1 MAEGATGERAWPSRR
16 LASRLSDK
24 GWLPLGLCILLAA
37 PATWWLRQVDF
48 FASHDGD
55 LHRWR
60 IWEFWQIWQSGQ
72 VPVRWSSD
80 LGYGFGSPLFTYYN
94 PLAYLLGG
102 AMQGWGLSAQDAAK
116 LIYGASLILT
126 ILGMYALAV
135 EWYRGQSAG
144 RWAALVA
151 ATACLYAPYLLAN
164 VYQRGAM
171 AEALALGIAP
181 WVLWAGLRSLRRR
194 DLANHLAL
202 ALSVGMLVLT
212 HSLTALTFGS
222 LAAVLALVWLAANK
236 VDWANSIRAVGKLVA
251 AAALGLAISGFY
263 LIPAIGQLGY
273 VQIHQAQRSAAGS
286 KYLEH
291 FIPATEVMQT
301 LPIHDY
307 GLDYTSA
314 MPSVPHLGLVQTVV
328 IVTGLVVGGL
338 MGHWRR
344 PTEMLLAVGV
354 AAALF
359 MVSPES
365 RVVWDMTPGLATFQ
379 FPWRFLGIVAI
390 LGGLIAGRLALF
402 RTYGAPI
409 ALALSIAV
417 IVAGMW
423 VQVVPREWP
432 TYRGPP
438 ADAGEFERRTGKY
451 ALTSDDEFLPT
462 WVKRVRFTLFD
473 SIRTDGTSG
482 AAIGEVKLV
491 EAQQSHWQ
499 FEITT
504 AEPTTM
510 TLDMF
515 YFPNW
520 RATIDGRPAET
531 RAVSDLGLLGIDVPA
546 GSHRIEVFQEATA
559 LERIGLVV
567 SGLALLLLGGLWI
580 WRREG
585 IRANWMLIGM
595 IAVVVVALLPLIL
608 AAVRPRP
615 LPEYYPA
622 PQGTVQD
629 GGVQLLGARL
639 DQKRLASSGI
649 VDLAL
654 SFVSVGGPPD
664 EVPVLRAQL
673 VDSGGRVVAGSTH
686 VLGRGL
692 RPTAIWLPNMVL
704 TDRFELELPYGSPA
718 GDYELQAG
726 FVDSPM
732 IAVGSF
738 NLAASGAKQVFIP
751 AAATSDAW
759 EPVRWGERLMLD
771 RADIR
776 QEPPAGSDQAQG
788 ISFRGTF
795 SWRLLGDRSDIYEVV
810 VHLIDAKGE
819 IHKETRNRIELSPE
833 ETLVSG
839 DSHFQLPAG
848 LLPGRYRLELFVRDA
863 AGGALSISSAENVAS
878 PSKAVQLLVYDVSH
892 DCDCVPEDATIVDL
906 DLQGDIRILGYERK
920 VSGDTVDVIVY
931 WQAREKVRRHYTS
944 FIHLL
949 DREGRLVDQHDA
961 VPYDGGMPTTLWDV
975 GRVIPF
981 AAKLRLPESGGPFR
995 LRSGMYESK
1004 TGVRL
1009 ATVDGRSYVSLG
1021 LVEGRER
1028 PEGSAVEFAGG
1039 VRLLGYR
1046 MERDN
1051 DQGLVTLYWQTSRR
1065 VGHNYSVYV
1074 HVLDSENNI
1083 VAQGDGPPEMGE
1095 RTTAE
1100 WPPGEVIVDPHWFEM
1115 PAERPLRVRVGL
1127 YRLDDGSRLA
1137 TASGDDKVDLGEMD

>member
-37 PATWWLRQVDF
+37 PATWWLTQVDF

-72 VPVRWSSD
+72 APVRWSSD

-102 AMQGWGLSAQDAAK
+102 AMQGWGLSAEDAAK

-135 EWYRGQSAG
+135 EWYRGQPAR

-151 ATACLYAPYLLAN
+151 AMACLYAPYLLAN

-171 AEALALGIAP
+171 AEALALGIGP
-181 WVLWAGLRSLRRR
+181 WVLWAELRSLRRR
-194 DLANHLAL
+194 DLTNHLAL
-202 ALSVGMLVLT
+202 ALGVGMLVLT

-222 LAAVLALVWLAANK
+222 LAAVLALVWLAANR

-263 LIPAIGQLGY
+263 LIPVIGQLGY
-273 VQIHQAQRSAAGS
+273 VQIHHAQRSAAGS

-291 FIPATEVMQT
+291 FIPATDVVQT

-307 GLDYTSA
+307 SLDYTSA
-314 MPSVPHLGLVQTVV
+314 MPSVPHLGLVQTAV
-328 IVTGLVVGGL
+328 IFTGLVVGGL

-359 MVSPES
+359 MISPES
-365 RVVWDMTPGLATFQ
+365 RVVWDMTPGLAIFQ

-432 TYRGPP
+432 NYRGPP
-438 ADAGEFERRTGKY
+438 ADAGEFERRTGKF

-473 SIRTDGTSG
+473 SIRAGGTSG

-491 EAQQSHWQ
+491 EAQPSHWQ

-559 LERIGLVV
+559 LERVGVLVSV
-567 SGLALLLLGGLWI
+567 LALLLLGGLWI

-585 IRANWMLIGM
+585 VRANWMLIGM

-615 LPEYYPA
+615 LPEYHPA

-639 DQKRLASSGI
+639 DQTRLASSGI
-649 VDLAL
+649 VDVAL
-654 SFVSVGGPPD
+654 SFVSAGDPPD
-664 EVPVLRAQL
+664 EAPVLRAQL
-673 VDSGGRVVAGSTH
+673 VDSGERVVAGSTH

-704 TDRFELELPYGSPA
+704 TDRFELELPFGSAA
-718 GDYELQAG
+718 GDYVLKVG

-732 IAVGSF
+732 SSVGPF
-738 NLAASGAKQVFIP
+738 NLEASGAKQIFVP
-751 AAATSDAW
+751 DAARSDGW
-759 EPVRWGERLMLD
+759 KPVLWGERLMLD
-771 RADIR
+771 RVEIR
-776 QEPPAGSDQAQG
+776 QEGSDGSDQGQG
-788 ISFRGTF
+788 I
-795 SWRLLGDRSDIYEVV
+795 RLLGTFWWRSVGDGSGIYEAVIR
-810 VHLIDAKGE
+810 LIDGQGE
-819 IHKETRNRIELSPE
+819 IQKETIDTIDFSSGETLVNQDTILLLPANLPPGRHRIEL
-833 ETLVSG
+833 LVSDG
-839 DSHFQLPAG
+839 AG
-848 LLPGRYRLELFVRDA
+848 NM
-863 AGGALSISSAENVAS
+863 LSISSEKDVAS
-878 PSKAVQLLVYDVSH
+878 LAKSVLLWVHY
-892 DCDCVPEDATIVDL
+892 VPGGESVVDL
-906 DLQGDIRILGYERK
+906 DMDDGLRILGYERELAD
-920 VSGDTVDVIVY
+920 DTVDVTVY
-931 WQAREKVRRHYTS
+931 WQARDKIKRQYTS

-961 VPYDGGMPTTLWDV
+961 VAYYGGMPTTRWEV
-975 GRVIPF
+975 GRAVPF

-995 LRSGMYESK
+995 LRSGMYEFNSR
-1004 TGVRL
+1004 VRL
-1009 ATVDGRSYVSLG
+1009 ATADGRAYISLG
-1021 LVEGRER
+1021 LLEGRER
-1028 PEGSAVEFAGG
+1028 PEGPAVEFAGG

-1046 MERDN
+1046 MEREN

>member
-1 MAEGATGERAWPSRR
+1 MAEGATGGRAWSSRR
-16 LASRLSDK
+16 LANRLSDQS
-24 GWLPLGLCILLAA
+24 WLPLGLCILLAA
-37 PATWWLRQVDF
+37 PATWWLTQADF

-72 VPVRWSSD
+72 VPVRWSAD

-102 AMQGWGLSAQDAAK
+102 AMQGWGLSAVDAAK
-116 LIYGASLILT
+116 LVYGASLVLVMV
-126 ILGMYALAV
+126 GMYVLAE
-135 EWYRGQSAG
+135 EWYRGQPAG

-151 ATACLYAPYLLAN
+151 AMACLYAPYLLAN

-194 DLANHLAL
+194 DLSSHLAL
-202 ALSVGMLVLT
+202 ALSVGMLILT
-212 HSLTALTFGS
+212 HNLTALAFVPV
-222 LAAVLALVWLAANK
+222 LAALALVWLAANK
-236 VDWANSIRAVGKLVA
+236 VEWSAGIHAVGKLLLAVT
-251 AAALGLAISGFY
+251 LGLAISGFY

-328 IVTGLVVGGL
+328 IFTGLVVGGL

-359 MVSPES
+359 MVSPAS

-402 RTYGAPI
+402 KTYGAPI

-423 VQVVPREWP
+423 VQAVPREWP
-432 TYRGPP
+432 TYRVPP

-473 SIRTDGTSG
+473 SIRAGGTSG

-504 AEPTTM
+504 DEPTTM

-515 YFPNW
+515 YFPSW
-520 RATIDGRPAET
+520 QATIDGKPAET
-531 RAVSDLGLLGIDVPA
+531 RAISELGLLGIDVPA
-546 GSHRIEVFQEATA
+546 GTHNVEVFQEATE
-559 LERIGLVV
+559 LERV
-567 SGLALLLLGGLWI
+567 GLAVSALGLLVLGGLWI
-580 WRREG
+580 WKSGGARKD
-585 IRANWMLIGM
+585 WVTIGT
-595 IAVVVVALLPLIL
+595 IVVVVVALLPLFL
-608 AAVRPRP
+608 AVVRPRP
-615 LPEYYPA
+615 QPEYRA
-622 PQGTVQD
+622 ASQGMVRA
-629 GGVQLLGARL
+629 GGVELLGARL
-639 DQKRLASSGI
+639 DQGRLASSGI
-649 VDLAL
+649 VELEL
-654 SFVSVGGPPD
+654 SFISAGNPPD
-664 EVPVLRAQL
+664 EMPVLRAHL
-673 VDSGGRVVAGSTH
+673 VDGDGRVVSGSSH
-686 VLGRGL
+686 VLGRGV
-692 RPTAIWLPNMVL
+692 RPAKIWQPNMVV
-704 TDRFELELPYGSPA
+704 TDRFELELPSDAAA
-718 GDYELQAG
+718 GDYELQVG
-726 FVDSPM
+726 FSDSPLST
-732 IAVGSF
+732 VGSF
-738 NLAASGAKQVFIP
+738 SLAASGAKRVFDP
-751 AAATSDAW
+751 AQATSGTW
-759 EPVRWGERLMLD
+759 KPVLWGEHLMLD
-771 RADIR
+771 RVEIR
-776 QEPPAGSDQAQG
+776 QEASVESDREEGS
-788 ISFRGTF
+788 
-795 SWRLLGDRSDIYEVV
+795 RLLGKFWWRLVDEGPDSYEAVV
-810 VHLIDAKGE
+810 RLLDGQGAIREEGKDG
-819 IHKETRNRIELSPE
+819 ITFPPG
-833 ETLVSG
+833 ETLVTG
-839 DSHFQLPAG
+839 EATILLPAD
-848 LLPGRYRLELFVRDA
+848 LPPGMYRLELLVRNS
-863 AGGALSISSAENVAS
+863 AGGVLQIFSEEDVAS
-878 PSKAVQLLVYDVSH
+878 PTKSILLWVYY
-892 DCDCVPEDATIVDL
+892 VPGGGSVVDL
-906 DLQGDIRILGYERK
+906 DMDDGLRVLGYERE
-920 VSGDTVDVIVY
+920 VGADTVDVTVY
-931 WQAREKVRRHYTS
+931 WQAREKIERRYTS

-949 DREGRLVDQHDA
+949 ERDGQPVDQHDA
-961 VPYDGGMPTTLWDV
+961 VVYAGGLPTSRWEV
-975 GRVIPF
+975 GQVVPF
-981 AAKLRLPESGGPFR
+981 MAKLRLPESGGPFR
-995 LRSGMYESK
+995 LRSGMYEFNSR
-1004 TGVRL
+1004 VRL
-1009 ATVDGRSYVSLG
+1009 ATADGRAYISLG
-1021 LVEGRER
+1021 LLEGRER
-1028 PEGSAVEFAGG
+1028 PEGPAVEFAGG

-1046 MERDN
+1046 LEREN
-1051 DQGLVTLYWQTSRR
+1051 DQGVVTLYWQTSRR
-1065 VGHNYSVYV
+1065 VGHSYSVFV
-1074 HVLDSENNI
+1074 HVLDGADNI

-1095 RTTAE
+1095 RTSAE

-1115 PAERPLRVRVGL
+1115 PAERPLRVRIGL

-1137 TASGDDKVDLGEMD
+1137 TTSGDDKVDLGEMDWP

>member
-37 PATWWLRQVDF
+37 PATWWLTQVDF

-102 AMQGWGLSAQDAAK
+102 AMQGWGLSAEDAAK

-135 EWYRGQSAG
+135 EWYRGQPAR

-151 ATACLYAPYLLAN
+151 AMACLYAPYLLAN

-171 AEALALGIAP
+171 AEALALGIGP
-181 WVLWAGLRSLRRR
+181 WVLWAELRSLRRR
-194 DLANHLAL
+194 DLTNHLAL
-202 ALSVGMLVLT
+202 ALGVGMLVLT

-222 LAAVLALVWLAANK
+222 LAAVLALVWLAANR

-263 LIPAIGQLGY
+263 LIPVIGQLGY
-273 VQIHQAQRSAAGS
+273 VQIHHAQRSAAGS

-291 FIPATEVMQT
+291 FIPATDVVQT

-307 GLDYTSA
+307 SLDYTSA
-314 MPSVPHLGLVQTVV
+314 MPSVPHLGLVQTAV
-328 IVTGLVVGGL
+328 IFTGLVVGGL

-354 AAALF
+354 AASLF
-359 MVSPES
+359 MISPES
-365 RVVWDMTPGLATFQ
+365 RVVWDMTPGLSIFQ

-432 TYRGPP
+432 NYRGPP
-438 ADAGEFERRTGKY
+438 ADAGEFERRTGKF

-473 SIRTDGTSG
+473 SIRAGGTSG

-567 SGLALLLLGGLWI
+567 SVLALLLLGGLWI

-585 IRANWMLIGM
+585 VRANWMLIG
-595 IAVVVVALLPLIL
+595 IVAAVAVILFPLLL
-608 AAVRPRP
+608 AIVRPRP
-615 LPEYYPA
+615 LPDYHPA
-622 PQGTVQD
+622 PQGMVTD

-639 DQKRLASSGI
+639 DQTRLASSGI
-649 VDLAL
+649 VDVAL
-654 SFVSVGGPPD
+654 SFVSAGDPPD
-664 EVPVLRAQL
+664 EAPVLRAQL
-673 VDSGGRVVAGSTH
+673 VDSGERVVAGSTH

-692 RPTAIWLPNMVL
+692 RPTAIWLPNVVL
-704 TDRFELELPYGSPA
+704 TDWFELELPFGSAA
-718 GDYELQAG
+718 GDYVLKVG

-732 IAVGSF
+732 SSVGPF
-738 NLAASGAKQVFIP
+738 NLEASGAKQIFVP
-751 AAATSDAW
+751 DAARSDGW
-759 EPVRWGERLMLD
+759 KPVLWGERLMLD
-771 RADIR
+771 RVEIR
-776 QEPPAGSDQAQG
+776 QEGSDGSDQGQG
-788 ISFRGTF
+788 I
-795 SWRLLGDRSDIYEVV
+795 RLLGTFWWRSVGDGSGIYEAVIR
-810 VHLIDAKGE
+810 LIDGQGE
-819 IHKETRNRIELSPE
+819 IQKETIDTIDFSSGETLVNQDTILLLPANLPPGRHRIEL
-833 ETLVSG
+833 LVSDG
-839 DSHFQLPAG
+839 AG
-848 LLPGRYRLELFVRDA
+848 NM
-863 AGGALSISSAENVAS
+863 LSISSEKDVAS
-878 PSKAVQLLVYDVSH
+878 LAKSVLLWVHY
-892 DCDCVPEDATIVDL
+892 VPGGESVVDL
-906 DLQGDIRILGYERK
+906 DMDDGLRILGYERELAD
-920 VSGDTVDVIVY
+920 DTVDVTVY
-931 WQAREKVRRHYTS
+931 WQARDKIKRQYTS

-961 VPYDGGMPTTLWDV
+961 VAYYGGMPTTRWEV
-975 GRVIPF
+975 GRAVPF

-995 LRSGMYESK
+995 LRSGMYEFNSR
-1004 TGVRL
+1004 VRL
-1009 ATVDGRSYVSLG
+1009 ATADGRAYISLG
-1021 LVEGRER
+1021 LLEGRER
-1028 PEGSAVEFAGG
+1028 PEGPAVEFAGG

-1046 MERDN
+1046 MEREN

>member
-1 MAEGATGERAWPSRR
+1 MAEGATGDWPSRR
-16 LASRLSDK
+16 LTSRLSDK
-24 GWLPLGLCILLAA
+24 SWLPLGLCILLAA
-37 PATWWLRQVDF
+37 PATWWLTQVDF

-72 VPVRWSSD
+72 VPVRWSAD

-102 AMQGWGLSAQDAAK
+102 AMQGWGLSAVDAAK
-116 LIYGASLILT
+116 LVYGASLVLVMV
-126 ILGMYALAV
+126 GMYVLAV
-135 EWYRGQSAG
+135 EWYRGQPAR

-236 VDWANSIRAVGKLVA
+236 VELPAGIHAVGKLLLAVT
-251 AAALGLAISGFY
+251 LGLAISGFY

-344 PTEMLLAVGV
+344 PTELLLTVGI
-354 AAALF
+354 AGALF
-359 MVSPES
+359 MVSPAS
-365 RVVWDMTPGLATFQ
+365 RVVWDVAPGLATFQ

-390 LGGLIAGRLALF
+390 LGGLIAGRLAAF

-473 SIRTDGTSG
+473 SIRVGGTSG

-520 RATIDGRPAET
+520 RATIDGKPAET

-546 GSHRIEVFQEATA
+546 GSHGIEVFQEATA

-567 SGLALLLLGGLWI
+567 SVLALLLLGGLWI
-580 WRREG
+580 WRRG
-585 IRANWMLIGM
+585 GVRANWMLIGM

-615 LPEYYPA
+615 LPEYRPA

-639 DQKRLASSGI
+639 DQTRLASSGI
-649 VDLAL
+649 VDVAL
-654 SFVSVGGPPD
+654 SFVSAGDPPD
-664 EVPVLRAQL
+664 EAPVLRARL
-673 VDSGGRVVAGSTH
+673 VDSGERVVAGSTH

-704 TDRFELELPYGSPA
+704 TDRFELELPFGSA
-718 GDYELQAG
+718 GGDYVLKVG

-732 IAVGSF
+732 SSVGSF
-738 NLAASGAKQVFIP
+738 NLEASGAKQIFIP
-751 AAATSDAW
+751 EAATSDGW
-759 EPVRWGERLMLD
+759 KPVLWGERLVLD
-771 RADIR
+771 RVKIR
-776 QEPPAGSDQAQG
+776 QEVWGGSDQGQG
-788 ISFRGTF
+788 I
-795 SWRLLGDRSDIYEVV
+795 RLLGTFWWRSVGDGSGIYEAVIR
-810 VHLIDAKGE
+810 LIDGQGE
-819 IHKETRNRIELSPE
+819 IQKETIDTIDFSSG
-833 ETLVSG
+833 ETLVNQ
-839 DSHFQLPAG
+839 DTALPLPAD
-848 LLPGRYRLELFVRDA
+848 LPPGRYRIELLVSDG
-863 AGGALSISSAENVAS
+863 AGEMLSISSEEDIAS
-878 PSKAVQLLVYDVSH
+878 PATSVVLWAHY
-892 DCDCVPEDATIVDL
+892 VPGDPTVVDL
-906 DLQGDIRILGYERK
+906 DMDDGLRMLGYDREMD
-920 VSGDTVDVIVY
+920 GETVDVTVY
-931 WQAREKVRRHYTS
+931 WQAGEKVKRQYTS

-961 VPYDGGMPTTLWDV
+961 VAYYGGMPTTRWEV
-975 GRVIPF
+975 GRAVPF

-995 LRSGMYESK
+995 LRSGMYEFNSR
-1004 TGVRL
+1004 VRL
-1009 ATVDGRSYVSLG
+1009 ATADGRAYISLG
-1021 LVEGRER
+1021 LLEGRER
-1028 PEGSAVEFAGG
+1028 PEGPAVEFAGG

-1046 MERDN
+1046 LEREN
-1051 DQGLVTLYWQTSRR
+1051 DQGVVTLYWQTSRR
-1065 VGHNYSVYV
+1065 VGHNYSVFV

-1095 RTTAE
+1095 RTSAE
-1100 WPPGEVIVDPHWFEM
+1100 WPVGEVIVDPHWFEM
-1115 PAERPLRVRVGL
+1115 PAERPLRVRIGL

-1137 TASGDDKVDLGEMD
+1137 TTSGDDKVDLGEMD

>member
-37 PATWWLRQVDF
+37 PATWWLTQVDF

-72 VPVRWSSD
+72 APVRWSSD

-102 AMQGWGLSAQDAAK
+102 AMQGWGLSAEDAAK

-135 EWYRGQSAG
+135 EWYRGQPAR

-151 ATACLYAPYLLAN
+151 AMACLYAPYLLAN

-171 AEALALGIAP
+171 AEALALGIGP
-181 WVLWAGLRSLRRR
+181 WVLWAELRSLRRR
-194 DLANHLAL
+194 DLTNHLAL
-202 ALSVGMLVLT
+202 ALGVGMLVLT

-222 LAAVLALVWLAANK
+222 LAAVLALVWLAANR

-263 LIPAIGQLGY
+263 LIPVIGQLGY
-273 VQIHQAQRSAAGS
+273 VQIHHAQRSAAGS

-291 FIPATEVMQT
+291 FIPATDVVQT

-307 GLDYTSA
+307 SLDYTSA
-314 MPSVPHLGLVQTVV
+314 MPSVPHLGLVQTAV
-328 IVTGLVVGGL
+328 IFTGLVVGGL

-359 MVSPES
+359 MISPES
-365 RVVWDMTPGLATFQ
+365 RVVWDMTPGLAIFQ

-438 ADAGEFERRTGKY
+438 ADAGEFERRTGKF

-473 SIRTDGTSG
+473 SIRAGGTSG

-491 EAQQSHWQ
+491 EAQPSHWQ

-567 SGLALLLLGGLWI
+567 SILALLLLGGLWI

-585 IRANWMLIGM
+585 VRANWMLIG
-595 IAVVVVALLPLIL
+595 IVAAVAVILFPLLL
-608 AAVRPRP
+608 AIVRPRP
-615 LPEYYPA
+615 LPDYHPA

-639 DQKRLASSGI
+639 DQTRLASSGI
-649 VDLAL
+649 VDVAL
-654 SFVSVGGPPD
+654 SFVSAGDPPD
-664 EVPVLRAQL
+664 EAPVLRAQL
-673 VDSGGRVVAGSTH
+673 VDSGERVVAGSSH

-704 TDRFELELPYGSPA
+704 TDRFELELPFGSAA
-718 GDYELQAG
+718 GDYVLKVG

-732 IAVGSF
+732 SSVGPF
-738 NLAASGAKQVFIP
+738 NLEASGAKQIFVP
-751 AAATSDAW
+751 DAARSDGW
-759 EPVRWGERLMLD
+759 KPVLWGERLMLD
-771 RADIR
+771 RVEIR
-776 QEPPAGSDQAQG
+776 QEGSDESDQGQG
-788 ISFRGTF
+788 I
-795 SWRLLGDRSDIYEVV
+795 RLLGTFWWRSVGDGSGIYEAVV
-810 VHLIDAKGE
+810 RLIDGQGE
-819 IHKETRNRIELSPE
+819 IQKETIDTIDFSSGETLVNQDTILLLPANLPPGRHRIEL
-833 ETLVSG
+833 LVSDG
-839 DSHFQLPAG
+839 AG
-848 LLPGRYRLELFVRDA
+848 NM
-863 AGGALSISSAENVAS
+863 LSISSEKDVAS
-878 PSKAVQLLVYDVSH
+878 LAKSVLLWVHY
-892 DCDCVPEDATIVDL
+892 VPGGESVVDL
-906 DLQGDIRILGYERK
+906 DMDDGLRILGYERELAD
-920 VSGDTVDVIVY
+920 DTVDVTVY
-931 WQAREKVRRHYTS
+931 WQARDKIKRQYTS

-961 VPYDGGMPTTLWDV
+961 VAYYGGMPTTRWEV
-975 GRVIPF
+975 GRAVPF

-995 LRSGMYESK
+995 LRSGMYEFNSR
-1004 TGVRL
+1004 VRL
-1009 ATVDGRSYVSLG
+1009 ATADGRAYISLG
-1021 LVEGRER
+1021 LLEGRER
-1028 PEGSAVEFAGG
+1028 PEGPAVEFAGG

-1046 MERDN
+1046 MEREN

-1065 VGHNYSVYV
+1065 VGYSVYV
-1074 HVLDSENNI
+1074 RHSS
-1083 VAQGDGPPEMGE
+1083 AGG
-1095 RTTAE
+1095 
-1100 WPPGEVIVDPHWFEM
+1100 W
-1115 PAERPLRVRVGL
+1115 
-1127 YRLDDGSRLA
+1127 SRGRRA
-1137 TASGDDKVDLGEMD
+1137 R

>member
-1 MAEGATGERAWPSRR
+1 M
-16 LASRLSDK
+16 
-24 GWLPLGLCILLAA
+24 
-37 PATWWLRQVDF
+37 
-48 FASHDGD
+48 
-55 LHRWR
+55 
-60 IWEFWQIWQSGQ
+60 
-72 VPVRWSSD
+72 
-80 LGYGFGSPLFTYYN
+80 
-94 PLAYLLGG
+94 
-102 AMQGWGLSAQDAAK
+102 
-116 LIYGASLILT
+116 
-126 ILGMYALAV
+126 
-135 EWYRGQSAG
+135 
-144 RWAALVA
+144 
-151 ATACLYAPYLLAN
+151 
-164 VYQRGAM
+164 
-171 AEALALGIAP
+171 
-181 WVLWAGLRSLRRR
+181 
-194 DLANHLAL
+194 
-202 ALSVGMLVLT
+202 
-212 HSLTALTFGS
+212 
-222 LAAVLALVWLAANK
+222 LALVWLAANR

-263 LIPAIGQLGY
+263 LIPVIGQLGY
-273 VQIHQAQRSAAGS
+273 VQIHHAQRSAAGS

-291 FIPATEVMQT
+291 FIPATDVVQT

-307 GLDYTSA
+307 SLDYTSA
-314 MPSVPHLGLVQTVV
+314 MPSVPHLGLVQTAV
-328 IVTGLVVGGL
+328 IFTGLVVGGL

-359 MVSPES
+359 MISPES
-365 RVVWDMTPGLATFQ
+365 RVVWDMTPGLAIFQ

-432 TYRGPP
+432 NYRGPP
-438 ADAGEFERRTGKY
+438 ADAGEFERRTGKF

-473 SIRTDGTSG
+473 SIRAGGTSG

-491 EAQQSHWQ
+491 EAQPSHWQ

-546 GSHRIEVFQEATA
+546 GSHGIEVFQEATA

-567 SGLALLLLGGLWI
+567 SILALLLLGGLWI

-585 IRANWMLIGM
+585 VRANWMLIGM

-615 LPEYYPA
+615 LPEYHPA

-639 DQKRLASSGI
+639 DQTRLASSGI
-649 VDLAL
+649 VDVAL
-654 SFVSVGGPPD
+654 SFVSAGDPPD
-664 EVPVLRAQL
+664 EAPVLRAQL
-673 VDSGGRVVAGSTH
+673 VDSGERVVAGSSH

-704 TDRFELELPYGSPA
+704 TDRFELELPFGSAA
-718 GDYELQAG
+718 GDYVLKVG

-732 IAVGSF
+732 SSVGPF
-738 NLAASGAKQVFIP
+738 NLEASGAKQIFVP
-751 AAATSDAW
+751 DAARSDGW
-759 EPVRWGERLMLD
+759 KPVLWGERLMLD
-771 RADIR
+771 RVEIR
-776 QEPPAGSDQAQG
+776 QEGSDESDQGQG
-788 ISFRGTF
+788 I
-795 SWRLLGDRSDIYEVV
+795 RLLGTFWWRSVGDGSGIYEAVIR
-810 VHLIDAKGE
+810 LIDGQGE
-819 IHKETRNRIELSPE
+819 IQKETIDTIDFSSGETLVNQDTILLLPANLPPGRHRIEL
-833 ETLVSG
+833 LVSDG
-839 DSHFQLPAG
+839 AG
-848 LLPGRYRLELFVRDA
+848 NM
-863 AGGALSISSAENVAS
+863 LSISSEKDVAS
-878 PSKAVQLLVYDVSH
+878 LAKSVLLWVHY
-892 DCDCVPEDATIVDL
+892 VPGGESVVDL
-906 DLQGDIRILGYERK
+906 DMDDGLRILGYERELAD
-920 VSGDTVDVIVY
+920 DTVDVTVY
-931 WQAREKVRRHYTS
+931 WQARDKIKRQYTS

-961 VPYDGGMPTTLWDV
+961 VAYYGGMPTTRWEV
-975 GRVIPF
+975 GRAVPF

-995 LRSGMYESK
+995 LRSGMYEFNSR
-1004 TGVRL
+1004 VRL
-1009 ATVDGRSYVSLG
+1009 ATADGRAYISLG
-1021 LVEGRER
+1021 LLEGRER
-1028 PEGSAVEFAGG
+1028 PEGPAVEFAGG

-1046 MERDN
+1046 MEREN

>member
-37 PATWWLRQVDF
+37 PATWWLTQVDF

-72 VPVRWSSD
+72 APVRWSSD

-102 AMQGWGLSAQDAAK
+102 AMQGWGLSAEDAAK

-135 EWYRGQSAG
+135 EWYRGQPAR

-151 ATACLYAPYLLAN
+151 AMACLYAPYLLAN

-171 AEALALGIAP
+171 AEALALGIGP
-181 WVLWAGLRSLRRR
+181 WVLWAELRSLRRR
-194 DLANHLAL
+194 DLTNHLAL
-202 ALSVGMLVLT
+202 ALGVGMLVLT

-222 LAAVLALVWLAANK
+222 LAAVLALVWLAANR

-263 LIPAIGQLGY
+263 LIPVIGQLGY
-273 VQIHQAQRSAAGS
+273 VQIHHAQRSAAGS

-291 FIPATEVMQT
+291 FIPATDVVQT

-307 GLDYTSA
+307 SLDYTSA
-314 MPSVPHLGLVQTVV
+314 MPSGPHLGLVQTAV
-328 IVTGLVVGGL
+328 IFTGLVVGGL

-359 MVSPES
+359 MISPES
-365 RVVWDMTPGLATFQ
+365 RVVWDMTPGLAIFQ

-432 TYRGPP
+432 NYRGPP
-438 ADAGEFERRTGKY
+438 ADAGEFERRTGKF

-473 SIRTDGTSG
+473 SIRAGGTSG

-491 EAQQSHWQ
+491 EAQPSHWQ

-546 GSHRIEVFQEATA
+546 GSHGIEVFQEATA
-559 LERIGLVV
+559 LERVGVLVSV
-567 SGLALLLLGGLWI
+567 LALLLLGGLWI

-585 IRANWMLIGM
+585 VRANWMLIGM

-615 LPEYYPA
+615 LPEYHPA

-639 DQKRLASSGI
+639 DQTRLASSGI
-649 VDLAL
+649 VDVAL
-654 SFVSVGGPPD
+654 SFVSAGDPPD
-664 EVPVLRAQL
+664 EAPVLRAQL
-673 VDSGGRVVAGSTH
+673 VDSGERVVAGSSH

-704 TDRFELELPYGSPA
+704 TDRFELELPFGSAA
-718 GDYELQAG
+718 GDYVLKVG

-732 IAVGSF
+732 SSVGPF
-738 NLAASGAKQVFIP
+738 NLEASGAKQIFVP
-751 AAATSDAW
+751 DAARSDGW
-759 EPVRWGERLMLD
+759 KPVLWGERLMLD
-771 RADIR
+771 RVEIR
-776 QEPPAGSDQAQG
+776 QEGSDGSDQGQG
-788 ISFRGTF
+788 I
-795 SWRLLGDRSDIYEVV
+795 RLLGTFWWRSVGDGSGIYEAVIR
-810 VHLIDAKGE
+810 LIDGQGE
-819 IHKETRNRIELSPE
+819 IQKETIDTIDFSSGETLVNQDTILLLPANLPPGRHRIEL
-833 ETLVSG
+833 LVSDG
-839 DSHFQLPAG
+839 AG
-848 LLPGRYRLELFVRDA
+848 NM
-863 AGGALSISSAENVAS
+863 LSISSEKDVAS
-878 PSKAVQLLVYDVSH
+878 LAKSVLLWVHY
-892 DCDCVPEDATIVDL
+892 VPGGESVVDL
-906 DLQGDIRILGYERK
+906 DMDDGLRILGYERELAD
-920 VSGDTVDVIVY
+920 DTVDVTVY
-931 WQAREKVRRHYTS
+931 WQARDKIKRQYTS

-961 VPYDGGMPTTLWDV
+961 VAYYGGMPTTRWEV
-975 GRVIPF
+975 GRAVPF

-995 LRSGMYESK
+995 LRSGMYEFNSR
-1004 TGVRL
+1004 VRL
-1009 ATVDGRSYVSLG
+1009 ATADGRAYISLG
-1021 LVEGRER
+1021 LLEGRER
-1028 PEGSAVEFAGG
+1028 PEGPAVEFAGG

-1046 MERDN
+1046 MEREN

>member
-1 MAEGATGERAWPSRR
+1 MAEGATGGRAWSSRR
-16 LASRLSDK
+16 LANRLSDQS
-24 GWLPLGLCILLAA
+24 WLPLGLCILLAA
-37 PATWWLRQVDF
+37 PATWWLTQADF

-72 VPVRWSSD
+72 VPVRWSAD

-102 AMQGWGLSAQDAAK
+102 AMQGWGLSAVDAAK
-116 LIYGASLILT
+116 LVYGASLVLVMV
-126 ILGMYALAV
+126 GMYVLAE
-135 EWYRGQSAG
+135 EWYRGQPAG

-151 ATACLYAPYLLAN
+151 AMACLYAPYLLAN

-194 DLANHLAL
+194 DLSSHLAL
-202 ALSVGMLVLT
+202 ALSVGMLILT
-212 HSLTALTFGS
+212 HNLTALAFVPV
-222 LAAVLALVWLAANK
+222 LAALALVWLAANK
-236 VDWANSIRAVGKLVA
+236 VEWSAGIHAVGKLLLAVT
-251 AAALGLAISGFY
+251 LGLAISGFY

-344 PTEMLLAVGV
+344 PTEMLLAVSV

-359 MVSPES
+359 MISPAS
-365 RVVWDMTPGLATFQ
+365 RVVWDVAPGLATFQ

-390 LGGLIAGRLALF
+390 LGGLIAGRLAAF
-402 RTYGAPI
+402 RVYGAPI

-423 VQVVPREWP
+423 VQIVPREWP

-473 SIRTDGTSG
+473 SIRAGGTSG

-515 YFPNW
+515 YFPSW
-520 RATIDGRPAET
+520 QATIDGKPAET
-531 RAVSDLGLLGIDVPA
+531 RAISELGLLGIDVPA
-546 GSHRIEVFQEATA
+546 GSHGIEVFQEATT
-559 LERIGLVV
+559 LERVGVLVSV
-567 SGLALLLLGGLWI
+567 LALLLLGGLWFWTGDRLRTRWI
-580 WRREG
+580 SIG
-585 IRANWMLIGM
+585 IVA
-595 IAVVVVALLPLIL
+595 AVAVILFPLLL
-608 AAVRPRP
+608 AIVRPRP
-615 LPEYYPA
+615 LPDYHPA

-654 SFVSVGGPPD
+654 SFVSAGGPPD

-718 GDYELQAG
+718 GDYVLKVG
-726 FVDSPM
+726 FVDIPM
-732 IAVGSF
+732 SSVGSF
-738 NLAASGAKQVFIP
+738 NLEASGAKQIFIP
-751 AAATSDAW
+751 EAPTSDGW
-759 EPVRWGERLMLD
+759 KPVLWGERLVLD
-771 RADIR
+771 RVEIR
-776 QEPPAGSDQAQG
+776 QEGSDGSDQGQG
-788 ISFRGTF
+788 I
-795 SWRLLGDRSDIYEVV
+795 RLLGTFWWRSVGDGSGIYEAVV
-810 VHLIDAKGE
+810 RLIDGRGE
-819 IHKETRNRIELSPE
+819 TQEETMDTIEFSPG
-833 ETLVSG
+833 ETLVNQ
-839 DSHFQLPAG
+839 DTALPLPAD
-848 LLPGRYRLELFVRDA
+848 LPPGRYRIELLVSDGGRQYA
-863 AGGALSISSAENVAS
+863 AG
-878 PSKAVQLLVYDVSH
+878 
-892 DCDCVPEDATIVDL
+892 
-906 DLQGDIRILGYERK
+906 
-920 VSGDTVDVIVY
+920 
-931 WQAREKVRRHYTS
+931 
-944 FIHLL
+944 
-949 DREGRLVDQHDA
+949 
-961 VPYDGGMPTTLWDV
+961 
-975 GRVIPF
+975 
-981 AAKLRLPESGGPFR
+981 
-995 LRSGMYESK
+995 
-1004 TGVRL
+1004 
-1009 ATVDGRSYVSLG
+1009 
-1021 LVEGRER
+1021 
-1028 PEGSAVEFAGG
+1028 
-1039 VRLLGYR
+1039 LLGGR
-1046 MERDN
+1046 CCK
-1051 DQGLVTLYWQTSRR
+1051 SR
-1065 VGHNYSVYV
+1065 
-1074 HVLDSENNI
+1074 
-1083 VAQGDGPPEMGE
+1083 
-1095 RTTAE
+1095 
-1100 WPPGEVIVDPHWFEM
+1100 
-1115 PAERPLRVRVGL
+1115 
-1127 YRLDDGSRLA
+1127 
-1137 TASGDDKVDLGEMD
+1137 

>member
-37 PATWWLRQVDF
+37 PATWWLTQVDF

-72 VPVRWSSD
+72 APVRWSSD

-102 AMQGWGLSAQDAAK
+102 AMQGWGLSAEDAAK

-135 EWYRGQSAG
+135 EWYRGQPAR

-151 ATACLYAPYLLAN
+151 AMACLYAPYLLAN

-171 AEALALGIAP
+171 AEALALGIGP
-181 WVLWAGLRSLRRR
+181 WVLWAELRSLRRR
-194 DLANHLAL
+194 DLTNHLAL
-202 ALSVGMLVLT
+202 ALGVGMLVLT

-222 LAAVLALVWLAANK
+222 LAAVLALVWLAANR

-263 LIPAIGQLGY
+263 LIPVIGQLGY
-273 VQIHQAQRSAAGS
+273 VQIHHAQRSAAGS

-291 FIPATEVMQT
+291 FIPATDVVQT

-307 GLDYTSA
+307 SLDYTSA
-314 MPSVPHLGLVQTVV
+314 MPSVPHLGLVQTAV
-328 IVTGLVVGGL
+328 IFTGLVVGGL

-359 MVSPES
+359 MISPES
-365 RVVWDMTPGLATFQ
+365 RVVWDMTPGLAIFQ

-432 TYRGPP
+432 NYRGPP
-438 ADAGEFERRTGKY
+438 ADAGEFERRTGQY

-473 SIRTDGTSG
+473 PIRTGGTG
-482 AAIGEVKLV
+482 GTAIGGVKLV

-546 GSHRIEVFQEATA
+546 GSHGIEVFQEATA
-559 LERIGLVV
+559 LERVGVLVSV
-567 SGLALLLLGGLWI
+567 LALLLLGGLWI

-585 IRANWMLIGM
+585 VRANWMLIGM

-615 LPEYYPA
+615 LPEYHPA

-639 DQKRLASSGI
+639 DQTRLASSGI
-649 VDLAL
+649 VDVAL
-654 SFVSVGGPPD
+654 SFVSAGDPPD
-664 EVPVLRAQL
+664 EAPVLRAQL
-673 VDSGGRVVAGSTH
+673 VDSGERVVAGSTH

-704 TDRFELELPYGSPA
+704 TDRFELELPFGSAA
-718 GDYELQAG
+718 GDYVLKVG

-732 IAVGSF
+732 SSVGPF
-738 NLAASGAKQVFIP
+738 NLEASGAKQIFVP
-751 AAATSDAW
+751 DAARSDGW
-759 EPVRWGERLMLD
+759 KPVLWGERLMLD
-771 RADIR
+771 RVEIR
-776 QEPPAGSDQAQG
+776 QEGSDGSDQGQG
-788 ISFRGTF
+788 I
-795 SWRLLGDRSDIYEVV
+795 RLLGTFWWRSVGDGSGIYEAVIR
-810 VHLIDAKGE
+810 LIDGQGE
-819 IHKETRNRIELSPE
+819 IQKETIDTIDFSSGETLVNQDTILLLPANLPPGRHRIEL
-833 ETLVSG
+833 LVSDG
-839 DSHFQLPAG
+839 AG
-848 LLPGRYRLELFVRDA
+848 NM
-863 AGGALSISSAENVAS
+863 LSISSEKDVAS
-878 PSKAVQLLVYDVSH
+878 LAKSVLLWVHY
-892 DCDCVPEDATIVDL
+892 VPGGESVVDL
-906 DLQGDIRILGYERK
+906 DMDDGLRILGYERELAD
-920 VSGDTVDVIVY
+920 DTVDVTVY
-931 WQAREKVRRHYTS
+931 WQARDKIKRQYTS

-961 VPYDGGMPTTLWDV
+961 VAYYGGMPTTRWEV
-975 GRVIPF
+975 GRAVPF

-995 LRSGMYESK
+995 LRSGMYEFNSR
-1004 TGVRL
+1004 VRL
-1009 ATVDGRSYVSLG
+1009 ATADGRAYISLG
-1021 LVEGRER
+1021 LLEGRER
-1028 PEGSAVEFAGG
+1028 PEGPAVEFAGG

-1137 TASGDDKVDLGEMD
+1137 TTSGDDKVDLGEMD